1 MAKVARMIAAAGAL
15 AGGYMQGKKMQED
28 AEWEKEKRQ
37 LERDAAQ
44 READARQAAASTLGQ
59 VGTTSGAA
67 VSGEEA
73 AAAGAQA
80 QADALA
86 RATTDQER
94 AAVQQDYAPTMA
106 ALASQRGTAATPGAT
121 YTQDQAQGDFVKKM
135 YAIDPSKAAQ
145 AEATQLTIDEG
156 RDKAETRKKL
166 KAVDT
171 ALRTWGEKAI
181 PKDDQG
187 QPMIND
193 GTMVNMTKMR
203 TLLLS
208 QQGLYDQAMATAK
221 DGMQYA
227 TAKIQ
232 ADSVQRQAAT
242 RDAVAA
248 AGMGDFSKALEVYKQ
263 FVPDGADP
271 TGIKPGKDGSL
282 VMTRTSALDGAPL
295 PAITFKNMD
304 HFMAS
309 LNALADGNALTAYV
323 ERTFKH
329 DIESRKV
336 GIEGGKLGVAQ
347 AAETRAKGKD
357 DRETSKLDAVSKGL
371 ADYAEAESRG
381 DEKGMS
387 AARRAVLANGGKLDK
402 PEVVKPEVKVGNMG
416 DITVSQPTGKGGVQ
430 ITNYGP
436 DMKAKGAVAVGA
448 PGAGAAVQTPKTKAD
463 FEKLPKGAIYI
474 DPEDGKRYRKP

>member
-15 AGGYMQGKKMQED
+15 AGGYMQGKKIQED

-73 AAAGAQA
+73 VAAGEQA

-94 AAVQQDYAPTMA
+94 ATVQQDYAPTMA
-106 ALASQRGTAATPGAT
+106 ALAAQRGTAATPGAT

-135 YAIDPSKAAQ
+135 YAIDPTKAAQ

-171 ALRTWGEKAI
+171 ALRTWGEKSL
-181 PKDDQG
+181 PKDEQG

-248 AGMGDFSKALEVYKQ
+248 AGMGDFSKALGVYKQ

-271 TGIKPGKDGSL
+271 IDIKPGKDGSL
-282 VMTRTSALDGAPL
+282 VMTRTSALEALRCRRSHSRTWTTSWRRSMRCP
-295 PAITFKNMD
+295 
-304 HFMAS
+304 MA
-309 LNALADGNALTAYV
+309 
-323 ERTFKH
+323 
-329 DIESRKV
+329 
-336 GIEGGKLGVAQ
+336 
-347 AAETRAKGKD
+347 TR
-357 DRETSKLDAVSKGL
+357 
-371 ADYAEAESRG
+371 
-381 DEKGMS
+381 
-387 AARRAVLANGGKLDK
+387 
-402 PEVVKPEVKVGNMG
+402 
-416 DITVSQPTGKGGVQ
+416 
-430 ITNYGP
+430 
-436 DMKAKGAVAVGA
+436 
-448 PGAGAAVQTPKTKAD
+448 
-463 FEKLPKGAIYI
+463 
-474 DPEDGKRYRKP
+474 